1 MKCQKMKKYLYIGLS
16 AFMVLY
22 FCLCSCIGSYAS
34 TTDSGN
40 SYVPI
45 QQQWADNVY
54 NNFQTVLQDSLK
66 VSVPKSEADRIW
78 NDYVDHAYSIWN
90 LEYDDLHQHYG
101 HFRDYVGAQF
111 EMEKNSDNTY
121 NYNMSEDAYTFIQ
134 DSYNTYVQ
142 SNPLSFTKAY
152 IYSYNYLDPSVFP
165 TYSMYSST
173 KELCKQNSPK
183 WILLHYY
190 YQSNSLNRIYFIAL
204 DTGFDYGLV
213 GTVTGGTFT
222 NVNLYKNWATL
233 GRFDQI
239 TNATKKTIMA
249 NGSVSDG
256 IVTPTGSYPSLMA
269 IANTSSQP
277 ASNTKTMLISSL
289 GNNELVYVFNTLNAY
304 KNYNSGYPQPY
315 YTMSGYTGIIDP
327 MGLNVPNTNG
337 SYESIVNNIQS
348 GWTADEV
355 LALVDRIISNGTGS
369 GNGAGN
375 GGSDSSGLWS
385 RIGDAIGNLIDGIIN
400 VLTTVIEHLSDA
412 LLSVIHLLT
421 GYTDDNGVVHEGLFG
436 KLLNLVNSG
445 FNNFLAS
452 IFSWLPEEIV
462 TLFTAVLVFGIF
474 FGLLKMLRR

>member
-16 AFMVLY
+16 SFIVLY
-22 FCLCSCIGSYAS
+22 FSLCSCIGSYAS

-54 NNFQTVLQDSLK
+54 SNFQTVIQDSLK
-66 VSVPKSEADRIW
+66 VAIPKTQAQQIW

-101 HFRDYVGAQF
+101 HFREYVGAQF

-134 DSYNTYVQ
+134 DSYNTYV
-142 SNPLSFTKAY
+142 SANPLAY
-152 IYSYNYLDPSVFP
+152 YEATITSYNFLNPSLFVSAQQFNSCKEFIKNAEGWVLIDKADG
-165 TYSMYSST
+165 YSNMQGT
-173 KELCKQNSPK
+173 TNLIVIPRQNMV
-183 WILLHYY
+183 
-190 YQSNSLNRIYFIAL
+190 
-204 DTGFDYGLV
+204 DLV
-213 GTVTGGTFT
+213 GTVSNGSFT
-222 NVNLYKNWATL
+222 SVTLYYNWSQVNLYGMRNIPNAKFYTMTQAGNITQGNFPNVGDSA
-233 GRFDQI
+233 I
-239 TNATKKTIMA
+239 TNGSSPVNNKFLIM
-249 NGSVSDG
+249 
-256 IVTPTGSYPSLMA
+256 
-269 IANTSSQP
+269 
-277 ASNTKTMLISSL
+277 SNYDK
-289 GNNELVYVFNTLNAY
+289 NERVYVFKNLNSL
-304 KNYNSGYPQPY
+304 KNYNSGSAQPY

-327 MGLNVPNTNG
+327 TGYSMPNTNS
-337 SYESIVNNIQS
+337 SYESIVNNVQS
-348 GWTADEV
+348 GWTAQEV
-355 LALVDRIISNGTGS
+355 LALVDRIMSSGSSSGNGS
-369 GNGAGN
+369 GNGDN
-375 GGSDSSGLWS
+375 DSSGLWS